1 MLEGEQGIP
10 ALGLA
15 LPTPRAQTSITATF
29 GTAMCD
35 AVKMPGLDN
44 TAKPTQQS
52 TCSLKKTQRLAASS
66 KCWFLKHC
74 SLHKLIY
81 IYFALLMA

>member
-29 GTAMCD
+29 GTAICD

-44 TAKPTQQS
+44 ITLPSPLSRAHAH
-52 TCSLKKTQRLAASS
+52 LKKTKTSRI
-66 KCWFLKHC
+66 LKM
-74 SLHKLIY
+74 LIPQT
-81 IYFALLMA
+81 L

>member
-15 LPTPRAQTSITATF
+15 LQIPRAQTSTTAAF

-44 TAKPTQQS
+44 ITLPSPLSGAHAHSKPKNS
-52 TCSLKKTQRLAASS
+52 PILKM
-66 KCWFLKHC
+66 
-74 SLHKLIY
+74 LIPQT
-81 IYFALLMA
+81 F